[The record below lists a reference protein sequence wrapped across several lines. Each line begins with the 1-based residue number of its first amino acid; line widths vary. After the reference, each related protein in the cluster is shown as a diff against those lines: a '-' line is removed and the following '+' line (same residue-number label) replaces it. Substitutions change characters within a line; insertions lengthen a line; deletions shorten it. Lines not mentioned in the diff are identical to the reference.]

1 MKKGLKKIIQTIFL
15 HLPVRTQKVS
25 VMRSTFIILLSVLII
40 MSGCS
45 DQSMKQKPQ
54 TNPIPETTVEK
65 VISDLTGKHGEMLLP
80 RIERGVR
87 QTSRLW
93 ETEDGSSE
101 DFAAF
106 CNEHFIA
113 SDEELKTVFDKL
125 MVNFEILEGHMLKV
139 KKDLMRPLH
148 LDQGPIHPVDV
159 MFGSYEPGA
168 HMKEDF
174 FSNRIAYHVA
184 LNFPYFT
191 LDEKTA
197 LGSEWSRLDW
207 AYARVGDLYHSR
219 VPAELIQDA
228 STVKTEADN
237 YIAQYNIYMG
247 KLVNPEGET
256 LFPED
261 LRLISHWGL
270 RDELKS
276 NYPANRGLEKQKLI
290 YMVMKRI
297 IDQSIPEKVIN
308 NNEYLWEPAGNLL
321 LENGTPVEFTP
332 EPDTRYL
339 RLLNN
344 FRAYKNIDP
353 YYPDYPTYIRR
364 QFELNMEIP
373 KADVEKMFT
382 EFVSS
387 PQVQEVADLIRDR
400 LGRDLEPFDIWYNG
414 FKASG
419 SYSEEELDKIVG
431 NKYPSVQAFQDDL
444 SNLLLKLGFSKTV
457 ADFLAAEI
465 KVEGSRG
472 AGHAWGGA
480 MKEDKALLRTRIG
493 ADGMDYKGFNI
504 AVHEFGHNVEQTI
517 SLHMMDHYV
526 LRRVPNTAFTEAL
539 AFIFQK
545 RDMELLG
552 IKDDDPLKAHML
564 NLDVFWG
571 SYEIMGVSLVDMR
584 VWEWLYANPDA
595 TPGQLKDAVIR
606 IAKEVWNQYYAPV
619 FGSQDEPILAV
630 YSHMISNPLY
640 LSNYPLGHLIEL
652 QIEQYLEGRDFAA
665 EVIRMF
671 SQGKLIPQ
679 AWMRGAVG
687 MELSIQPTLEAASE
701 AVKAVRETESGE
713 I

>member
-1 MKKGLKKIIQTIFL
+1 MKSTLFFL
-15 HLPVRTQKVS
+15 LS
-25 VMRSTFIILLSVLII
+25 ISIIL
-40 MSGCS
+40 SGCS
-45 DQSMKQKPQ
+45 DQNMKQKHKTTAIQ
-54 TNPIPETTVEK
+54 EATVEQ
-65 VISDLTGKHGEMLLP
+65 VINDLTGKHGELLLP
-80 RIERGVR
+80 RIEKGVL
-87 QTSRLW
+87 QTARLW
-93 ETEDGSSE
+93 QNEDGTSE
-101 DFAAF
+101 EFAAF

-113 SDEELKTVFDKL
+113 SDEALKTVFDKL
-125 MVNFEILEGHMLKV
+125 MVNYEILEGHMLKI

-168 HMKEDF
+168 HIKEDF
-174 FSNRIAYHVA
+174 FSNRIAFLVA

-191 LDEKTA
+191 LQEKTD
-197 LGSEWSRLDW
+197 LGPEWNRLDW

-219 VPAELIQDA
+219 VPAELIQNA

-247 KLVNPEGET
+247 RLVTPEGET

-276 NYPANRGLEKQKLI
+276 NYSGDHGLEKQQMI
-290 YMVMKRI
+290 YTVMQRI
-297 IDQSIPEKVIN
+297 IEQSIPEKVIN
-308 NNEYLWEPAGNLL
+308 NNDYQWDPAGNIL
-321 LENGTPVEFTP
+321 LENGASIEFTP

-344 FRAYKNIDP
+344 FRAYRNIDS

-373 KADVEKMFT
+373 KEEVEKMFT
-382 EFVSS
+382 GFVSS
-387 PQVQEVADLIRDR
+387 QQVAAVADLISDR
-400 LGRDLEPFDIWYNG
+400 LGRNLEPFDIWYNG

-419 SYSEEELDKIVG
+419 SYAEEELDKIVG

-444 SNLLLKLGFSKTV
+444 SHLLLKLGFSQTD

-517 SLHMMDHYV
+517 SLHLIDHYI

-539 AFIFQK
+539 AFVFQK

-552 IKDDDPLKAHML
+552 IRDEDPMKDHML

-584 VWEWLYANPDA
+584 VWEWLYANPEA
-595 TPGQLKDAVIR
+595 TPGQLKEAVIR

-665 EVIRMF
+665 EIIRMF
-671 SQGKLIPQ
+671 SQGSIIPQ
-679 AWMRGAVG
+679 AWMKEAVG
-687 MELSIQPTLEAASE
+687 TELSIQPTLEAASE
-701 AVKAVRETESGE
+701 AVKEVRKSGRGLRAESGE
-713 I
+713 RRAES

>member
-1 MKKGLKKIIQTIFL
+1 
-15 HLPVRTQKVS
+15 
-25 VMRSTFIILLSVLII
+25 
-40 MSGCS
+40 
-45 DQSMKQKPQ
+45 MKQKQ
-54 TNPIPETTVEK
+54 KTTSIQEATVEQ
-65 VISDLTGKHGEMLLP
+65 VINDLTGEHGELLLP
-80 RIERGVR
+80 RIEKGVL
-87 QTSRLW
+87 QTARLW
-93 ETEDGSSE
+93 QAKDGTSE
-101 DFAAF
+101 EFAAF

-113 SDEELKTVFDKL
+113 SDEALKTVFDKL
-125 MVNFEILEGHMLKV
+125 MVNYEILEGHMLKV

-148 LDQGPIHPVDV
+148 LDQGTIHPVDV

-174 FSNRIAYHVA
+174 FANRIAFLVA

-191 LDEKTA
+191 LQEKTD
-197 LGSEWSRLDW
+197 LGPEWNRLDW

-219 VPAELIQDA
+219 VPAALIQDA

-247 KLVNPEGET
+247 RLVTPEGET

-276 NYPANRGLEKQKLI
+276 NYSGGRGLEKQQMI
-290 YMVMKRI
+290 YTVMQRI

-308 NNEYLWEPAGNLL
+308 NNAYQWDPAGNILF
-321 LENGTPVEFTP
+321 ENGTSIEFTP

-344 FRAYKNIDP
+344 FRAYRNIDS

-373 KADVEKMFT
+373 KEEVEKMFT
-382 EFVSS
+382 GFVSS
-387 PQVQEVADLIRDR
+387 QQVAAVADLISDR
-400 LGRDLEPFDIWYNG
+400 LGRNLEPFDIWYNG

-419 SYSEEELDKIVG
+419 SYSEKELDKIVG

-444 SNLLLKLGFSKTV
+444 SHLLLKLGFSQTD

-493 ADGMDYKGFNI
+493 AEGMDYKGFNI

-517 SLHMMDHYV
+517 SLHLIDHYI

-539 AFIFQK
+539 AFVFQK

-552 IKDDDPLKAHML
+552 IRDEDPMKDHML

-584 VWEWLYANPDA
+584 VWEWLYANPEA
-595 TPGQLKDAVIR
+595 TPGQLKEAVIR
-606 IAKEVWNQYYAPV
+606 IAKEVWNHYYAPV
-619 FGSQDEPILAV
+619 FGSQDEPILAI

-665 EVIRMF
+665 EIIRMF
-671 SQGKLIPQ
+671 SQGSIIPQ
-679 AWMRGAVG
+679 AWMKGAVG
-687 MELSIQPTLEAASE
+687 TELSIQPTLEAASA
-701 AVKAVRETESGE
+701 AVKAVREDGQ
-713 I
+713 